1 MDTIYEKTLLFDFY
15 GELLTEKQREI
26 CRMYWQEDWSL
37 SEISEAL
44 QISRQGV
51 SDALRRSLRLLQKS
65 EQKLRICER
74 FLSLKAYTEKLEHML
89 QTGADASQC
98 LQVLTDM
105 KQAMITRS

>member
-51 SDALRRSLRLLQKS
+51 SDALRRSLRLLQQS

-74 FLSLKAYTEKLEHML
+74 FLSLKPIRRNWNTCSSRERMRRNVFGTYGYEA
-89 QTGADASQC
+89 GD
-98 LQVLTDM
+98 D
-105 KQAMITRS
+105 TRS